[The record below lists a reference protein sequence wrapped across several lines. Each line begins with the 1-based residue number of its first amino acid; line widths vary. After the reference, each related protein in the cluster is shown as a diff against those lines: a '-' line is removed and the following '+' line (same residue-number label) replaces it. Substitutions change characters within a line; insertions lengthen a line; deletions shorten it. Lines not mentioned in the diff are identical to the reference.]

1 MYIFFIILLWTVT
14 ALCIKK
20 SRELWKDDKQ
30 TRKKYV
36 GWALFLA
43 IPTTVYYGICIL
55 QIIV

>member
-30 TRKKYV
+30 VRRIYIA
-36 GWALFLA
+36 WALFLA
-43 IPTTVYYGICIL
+43 IPTTVYYGICIS
-55 QIIV
+55 QIII